1 MTGVAAA
8 VGVAGAVGSAVAPSL
23 FAGTK
28 GSTGAQQGSSNTSQ
42 QSGPALGS
50 PYLGF
55 ENQILTQNIAP
66 LLNNAPFNYDIN
78 SMFAPFNGQ
87 QQTAFQ
93 NVNNAAGSY
102 QPWLGAAGNALNANS
117 NPMYNPT
124 SSAAGAF
131 GNAQGTPSALSQA
144 NPYFNQAGQSTPSV
158 LNNYLSPNINNVIG
172 ASDQLQTSNFN
183 NSVMPALTNSF
194 VASGGG
200 LGSKQYGEATNMA
213 LTNLNQNIGNTNA
226 GALQNAFNAS
236 TTAAQND
243 LSRYGTLGSAAG
255 NLALGQMAGYGN
267 LGTQIGN
274 NAALGNQTNIANA
287 GALNTLGTSYLN
299 NGLTAAGAQLNIGN
313 QQQQQAQLPL
323 TAAYNLALGAYN
335 SPYQNTAFAA
345 NTANQFL
352 WPTQTNS
359 QTNSSGTSSGL
370 QSTNSNPLTTGLQLA
385 TGVGALQNTI
395 NGGQPA
401 ALPGQTPPFPLP
413 QSATSARGGYF
424 KSTLRN
430 QGYEQDGTPSW
441 DSNPGYW
448 GDVTMARGGY
458 APHGQGNYGVGKIP
472 HMARSGVPGDPYFSA
487 DGGMK
492 RGGLSGDDLYHRFM
506 FAATKDFS
514 HGGFD
519 GNATGGPVTAYQG
532 GAHFMPFRSES
543 PLITLDPHYAF
554 HGMPHPGDGTMD
566 TPSVP
571 GFDHNPGYWG
581 APRYFDGGIHM
592 SAGGFA
598 PSVKVGRAETRNEI
612 EAYKQKQAALER
624 QQAAIA
630 KPLQFRS
637 GGYFSNV

>member
-1 MTGVAAA
+1 MTGISAAI
-8 VGVAGAVGSAVAPSL
+8 GVAGAVGSAVAPSL

-28 GSTGAQQGSSNTSQ
+28 GTTGAQQGSSNTSQ

-93 NVNNAAGSY
+93 GVNNAAGSY
-102 QPWLGAAGNALNANS
+102 QPWLGAAGNNLGANN
-117 NPMYNPT
+117 NPIYNPT
-124 SSAAGAF
+124 TQAAGAF

-144 NPYFNQAGQSTPSV
+144 NPLFSMASQSTPSV
-158 LNNYLSPNINNVIG
+158 LNNYLSPDINNVIG
-172 ASDQLQTSNFN
+172 ASDQIQGANFA
-183 NSVMPALTNSF
+183 NSVMPALANSF

-200 LGSKQYGEATNMA
+200 LGSKQYGEAANMA

-287 GALNTLGTSYLN
+287 GANTALGTSYLN
-299 NGLTAAGAQLNIGN
+299 NGLTAANAQLQIGN

-323 TAAYNLALGAYN
+323 TAAYNQALQQYQ
-335 SPYQNTAFAA
+335 SPYQNAA
-345 NTANQFL
+345 WASNVANQFL

-370 QSTNSNPLTTGLQLA
+370 QSTNSNPLTTGLQLGTA
-385 TGVGALQNTI
+385 TSALQNSI
-395 NGGQPA
+395 
-401 ALPGQTPPFPLP
+401 GQTPGGLTGQQYGPPSP
-413 QSATSARGGYF
+413 VKRGGYF
-424 KSTLRN
+424 KDVLRG
-430 QGYEQDGTPSW
+430 QGYEEAGAPPM

-472 HMARSGVPGDPYFSA
+472 HMARKGIPGDPYFSA

-519 GNATGGPVTAYQG
+519 GNATGGPITAYQG
-532 GAHFMPFRSES
+532 GAHFMPFHSQS

-581 APRYFDGGIHM
+581 APHMFDGGIHM

-598 PSVKVGRAETRNEI
+598 PTVKVGRTETRNEI

-630 KPLQFRS
+630 KPLQFRT